1 MSRRLAPVAAAFVCF
16 GMFWGT
22 WAVAAI
28 DVERFLRVSHAGLG
42 ALLALAAVAAVATN
56 AVGGPVAERW
66 GTRLAL
72 AGFLTLWATLALGLA
87 LLHQRWAFSLVFVA
101 FVAAGGGVDV
111 VMNVSA
117 TAALGTRPGRLLR
130 FHALFNAGAVAGAAL
145 TGALL
150 HAGISWRAVWAGIAV
165 AAWSIAALCL
175 ISDLPAGGS
184 GERHPLLRSAAA
196 VREAGL
202 LVLATAFAGAALV
215 EGGIDT
221 WGVLFLR
228 SRLAAGILVG
238 AGAYVVGQ
246 SLATVARTSL
256 SRPAEAVGGA
266 RGATIGAALA
276 GAGLALE
283 AAAPSAALGAAG
295 LALAAIGISTCW
307 PLLLAEAGRGS
318 DRPGVIVGGVTA
330 AGYVGFVAGPPVVG
344 WIAGAWGLRAG
355 IGALA
360 LAAFGAAVLSR
371 RPTGAPAPVSG

>member
-1 MSRRLAPVAAAFVCF
+1 MVKLHIR
-16 GMFWGT
+16 T
-22 WAVAAI
+22 W
-28 DVERFLRVSHAGLG
+28 LG
-42 ALLALAAVAAVATN
+42 C
-56 AVGGPVAERW
+56 
-66 GTRLAL
+66 
-72 AGFLTLWATLALGLA
+72 TL
-87 LLHQRWAFSLVFVA
+87 S
-101 FVAAGGGVDV
+101 
-111 VMNVSA
+111 
-117 TAALGTRPGRLLR
+117 
-130 FHALFNAGAVAGAAL
+130 
-145 TGALL
+145 
-150 HAGISWRAVWAGIAV
+150 AGI
-165 AAWSIAALCL
+165 
-175 ISDLPAGGS
+175 
-184 GERHPLLRSAAA
+184 
-196 VREAGL
+196 
-202 LVLATAFAGAALV
+202 FAGAALV

-330 AGYVGFVAGPPVVG
+330 AGYIGFVAGPPVVG
-344 WIAGAWGLRAG
+344 WIAGTWGLRAG
-355 IGALA
+355 IGALRARLAPYGLDSSVAVCSRAGTGPDPAA
-360 LAAFGAAVLSR
+360 LQFQFANAVHHHGGELPAAAAAHV
-371 RPTGAPAPVSG
+371 